1 MTDLAPV
8 EAGVEPRELADW
20 LLSHG
25 RHWVTSA
32 EAAGLLGIPAEHV
45 SPTLARWRQRGQL
58 FSPTKGAYVPIPPE
72 YRSWGAVPAAN
83 FIDPLMSQLGH
94 PYYVALLSAAELLG
108 AAHQR
113 PQVFQVVTTARL
125 RDRSFGRVRIS
136 FVTIGDMAARP
147 SMTRN
152 TPTGTIRVSTPEVT
166 LLDLVSM
173 PNRAGGLSNVATVVG
188 ELLEDGALDFGA
200 LAAVAE
206 HYPAAIAQRTGW
218 LLDWL
223 AGELGSTVRLDELH
237 HVASQRTAPTPLV
250 PGVSGG
256 VLDDL
261 WNVLVN
267 TSIEPDL

>member
-1 MTDLAPV
+1 MADLEQS
-8 EAGVEPRELADW
+8 EAHLEPRELADW
-20 LLSHG
+20 LLSRG

-32 EAAGLLGIPAEHV
+32 EAAHLLDVPAAQV
-45 SPTLARWRQRGQL
+45 SPALARWRRRGHL

-72 YRSWGAVPAAN
+72 FRSWGAVPAAS
-83 FIDPLMSQLGH
+83 FIDPLMSHLGH

-125 RDRSFGRVRIS
+125 RDRSFGRVRVA
-136 FVTIGDMAARP
+136 FVTISAMAGRP
-147 SMTRN
+147 TMTRN
-152 TPTGTIRVSTPEVT
+152 TPTGTMTVSTPEVT

-173 PNRAGGLSNVATVVG
+173 PQRSGGLSNVATVAG
-188 ELLEDGALDFGA
+188 ELLDDDAIDLAA
-200 LAAVAE
+200 LASAAE
-206 HYPAAIAQRTGW
+206 GYPAAIAQRTGW

-223 AGELGSTVRLDELH
+223 AGELGSIVQLDDLH
-237 HVASQRTAPTPLV
+237 QVASQRAAPTPML

-256 VLDDL
+256 VLDDR

-267 TSIEPDL
+267 TVIEPDL